1 MKAFAQQTQP
11 QTHQTQPAPVSL
23 EETTLP
29 TFPLLGAAFVLIS
42 AIVTVAIWVGQLR
55 EKIARTEADV
65 NEISENLEKIQ
76 HSLEALNVRMEDGH
90 KALRK
95 DLIEEIR
102 KEILR
107 SEGNI
112 DTSFQTPFLRLEM
125 QIAHLTRELDQ
136 RNQTVNQLKQAVGR
150 MGPEIREAKT
160 LARYAWDL
168 NCGASADNG
177 PPSRP
182 QRYQS

>member
-1 MKAFAQQTQP
+1 MKLFAQQTQP

-23 EETTLP
+23 EQTTLP

-55 EKIARTEADV
+55 EKITRTEDDV
-65 NEISENLEKIQ
+65 NEISEHLEKIQ
-76 HSLEALNVRMEDGH
+76 NSLETLNVRFGDNY
-90 KALRK
+90 KSLRK
-95 DLIEEIR
+95 DLLDEIR
-102 KEILR
+102 KEIIR

-136 RNQTVNQLKQAVGR
+136 RNQTVNQLKQAVAR
-150 MGPEIREAKT
+150 MGPEVREAKT
-160 LARYAWDL
+160 LAQYAWNL
-168 NCGASADNG
+168 NSGAGSDNG

-182 QRYQS
+182 QRYPN

>member
-1 MKAFAQQTQP
+1 MKLFAQQTQAP
-11 QTHQTQPAPVSL
+11 THQTQPAPVSL
-23 EETTLP
+23 EQTTLP

-55 EKIARTEADV
+55 EKIRRTEEDI
-65 NEISENLEKIQ
+65 EDISEKLSEIQ
-76 HSLEALNVRMEDGH
+76 HSLESLNERIEGSH

-95 DLIEEIR
+95 DLLDEIK

-107 SEGNI
+107 SEANI

-125 QIAHLTRELDQ
+125 QIAHLTKELDN
-136 RNQTVNQLKQAVGR
+136 RNQTVNQLKHAVNRIGS
-150 MGPEIREAKT
+150 ESREAKS
-160 LARYAWDL
+160 LARLVWEM
-168 NCGASADNG
+168 NCPSADNG

-182 QRYQS
+182 QRYQP

>member
-55 EKIARTEADV
+55 EKIARTESDV

-76 HSLEALNVRMEDGH
+76 NSLDILNSRIEATH
-90 KALRK
+90 KELRK
-95 DLIEEIR
+95 DLIEEIK

-107 SEGNI
+107 SEANI
-112 DTSFQTPFLRLEM
+112 DSSFQTPFLRLEM
-125 QIAHLTRELDQ
+125 QIAHLTKELDQ
-136 RNQTVNQLKQAVGR
+136 RNQTVNQLKSAVNRIGS
-150 MGPEIREAKT
+150 ESREAKS
-160 LARYAWDL
+160 LARLVWEM
-168 NCGASADNG
+168 NCPSADNG